1 MFTMF
6 AAKSTGGH
14 ARIVSFE
21 PIPSTFAVLSA
32 NCASMARGDFDSW
45 FKPAAGAKLD
55 VRPHNVGLSDADANV
70 RGAGAG
76 NARAHCEAVVGPRTP
91 RTHRTAPH
99 SFVSCGLPRN
109 CRTSLQV
116 VFQHS
121 PSLSIWS
128 TNDASFAEQRKAR
141 FLVDVKRAVA

>member
-6 AAKSTGGH
+6 AAKSTGGD

-32 NCASMARGDFDSW
+32 NCAAMARGDFDSW

-70 RGAGAG
+70 RGAAG
-76 NARAHCEAVVGPRTP
+76 GRARAP
-91 RTHRTAPH
+91 
-99 SFVSCGLPRN
+99 
-109 CRTSLQV
+109 
-116 VFQHS
+116 
-121 PSLSIWS
+121 
-128 TNDASFAEQRKAR
+128 
-141 FLVDVKRAVA
+141 